1 MNSTRLE
8 KLQEWLESS
17 PNDPFLIYAIGLEEL
32 NNDLEKSKSYFD
44 RLLSDFP
51 EYLPTYYQAGKLY
64 ERFSLD
70 EEALEIYEKGIALGN
85 EQKDMHAVSEL
96 RGAHQFLK
104 DELSD
109 DW

>member
-1 MNSTRLE
+1 MNNTRLE

-44 RLLSDFP
+44 QLLKKFP
-51 EYLPTYYQAGKLY
+51 KYLPTYYQAGKLY
-64 ERFSLD
+64 ERFGLE
-70 EEALEIYEKGIALGN
+70 EEALEIYERGIALGK
-85 EQKDMHAVSEL
+85 EQNDSHAVSEL
-96 RGAHQFLK
+96 HGAHQFLK